1 MSDLP
6 HADLYAQHR
15 AALLDAL
22 DGDAALLFSP
32 PHPLRNGD
40 AEYRYRQDSD
50 ILYLT
55 GWRDPECVV
64 LLRPGAEQ
72 PFVMFVQAKD
82 PEREVWTG
90 RRAGPEGAI
99 ERYGA
104 DTAYEIGDLDEHLP
118 ELLQGYRTLHYR
130 FAVDAQR
137 DARVARAVAK
147 ARRAC
152 RRNGLDVP
160 DAFIDPARVLHE
172 LRLHKTAGEVEILRR
187 AATITARA
195 FDQAMGRTAPGVFE
209 YELESHIEHTFR
221 REGGWGPGYTTIVG
235 GGVNATILH
244 YITNDAPLNAG
255 DLVCIDAGCE
265 VDGYTADVTR
275 TWPVD
280 GRFTPAQRELY
291 QAILDVQ
298 LGCIEQCRAG
308 GRFLDVHEFAVR
320 GLTVAMVRLGLLDG
334 EPDDEACI
342 DQHIEDE
349 TYKRYYM
356 HGTSHW
362 LGLDVHDAGVYNRDG
377 ESRPLQAGMVLTVEP
392 GLYIPADDPDA
403 PERFRGVGIR
413 IEDDVLVTDGDPDVL
428 TAAIPKTVEA
438 LEAATGRRLGRPAAR

>member
-1 MSDLP
+1 MPAVP
-6 HADLYAQHR
+6 HADLHAQHR
-15 AALLDAL
+15 AAFLEAL

-55 GWRDPECVV
+55 GWRDPDCAV

-72 PFVMFVQAKD
+72 PFILFVQEKD
-82 PEREVWTG
+82 PERETWTG
-90 RRAGPEGAI
+90 RRPGPEGAKQD
-99 ERYGA
+99 YGA
-104 DTAYEIGDLDEHLP
+104 DAAYAIDELDKHLP

-130 FAVDAQR
+130 FAVDPAR

-147 ARRAC
+147 ARRAA
-152 RRNGLDVP
+152 RRNGMDTP

-172 LRLHKTAGEVEILRR
+172 QRLRKRDGELAILRR
-187 AATITARA
+187 AAAITAEA
-195 FDQAMGRTAPGVFE
+195 FGQAMGRTAPGVYE

-244 YITNDAPLNAG
+244 YIKNDQALQDG
-255 DLVCIDAGCE
+255 DLVCVDAGCE

-275 TWPVD
+275 TWPVG
-280 GRFTPAQRELY
+280 GRFSDAQRELY

-298 LGCIEQCRAG
+298 EACIAHCRAG
-308 GRFLDVHEFAVR
+308 NRFLSVHDLAVR
-320 GLTVAMVRLGLLDG
+320 GLTAAMVRLGLLDG
-334 EPDDEACI
+334 DAEDEACI

-377 ESRPLQAGMVLTVEP
+377 DSRPLEPGMVLTIEP
-392 GLYIPADDPDA
+392 GLYIPEGDEDA
-403 PERFRGVGIR
+403 PARFRGVGIR
-413 IEDDVLVTDGDPDVL
+413 IEDDVCVTEGDPEVL
-428 TAAIPKTVEA
+428 TAAIPKDIDAVEA
-438 LEAATGRRLGRPAAR
+438 AVGRLLGRQAAR